1 MNSDERLKKLNAIA
15 VNGNTSVNDLRRE
28 WLGEMYDL
36 GCLTHERYHLI
47 MSWIEAEE
55 AVESLD
61 YQILE
66 YHEMIFPDQG
76 NDSLDFNEDS
86 YDFPPSQK
94 CLEIASKLTD
104 NSN

>member
-36 GCLTHERYHLI
+36 GCLTHEQYHLI

-61 YQILE
+61 YQILDYYE
-66 YHEMIFPDQG
+66 TVGPE
-76 NDSLDFNEDS
+76 
-86 YDFPPSQK
+86 
-94 CLEIASKLTD
+94 
-104 NSN
+104 